1 MIVILSVPLL
11 SMRVVS
17 GSPQQLSVIL
27 TCSGVV
33 ATLTVGEP
41 AGVVVAVASTV
52 GDPTGIS
59 GVAVSDGTS
68 VGTSVGVSVGMS
80 VGISVG
86 VSVGTSVGVS
96 TGTSVAS
103 GEGVPSLDTVESSAY
118 AVPVMP
124 PDPIIGA
131 TSSANTEA
139 IVNHTRR
146 RRNIAVPIPMSPSI
160 PNPLSLHG
168 DSFPSALIL
177 GQTEA
182 ER

>member
-1 MIVILSVPLL
+1 MVILFAPLL
-11 SMRVVS
+11 SMRVCS
-17 GSPQQLSVIL
+17 GLPQQLSVIL

-68 VGTSVGVSVGMS
+68 VGTSVGVSVGM
-80 VGISVG
+80 SVG